1 MDKNKKD
8 KIIITIV
15 CTILSIG
22 LWIYVTNVENKTRST
37 EINKIPVEI
46 VNEESLESLNLTL
59 SPNQEFYVNL
69 KVEGNTSDINKIKKS
84 DFKIQVDLEEYVW
97 KKGDNKVPVSIVDYP
112 ISISIKNTNVL
123 TVLIKIEELK
133 EKTMNIESQI
143 QVTPIEGYFLSNTKI
158 SPSSI
163 KVKGPE
169 SVVERVEK
177 VVVRDTISNVSED
190 ISKTYEPVAIDKD
203 GNIVEGLELSLKEVG
218 IEIAIN
224 KGKSAK
230 LVFNTVGQLKQG
242 LRIKSI
248 NLEREVVEI
257 IGPSE
262 VLENIDQIKTKD
274 IDLSNITEDTE
285 VFLEV
290 LPVEGVSIKAGEE
303 YVKAIIKVEKEIE
316 KTFSL
321 KYSIIGLSEEFK
333 VTPDKERVN
342 VTISGYESEI
352 NKIEEANLK
361 ANLNVEAFREAG
373 TFEKSPE
380 ITLEGVTSDFKV
392 DLVESVKITVEKVAA
407 TEDESIPTD
416 SNND

>member
-46 VNEESLESLNLTL
+46 VNEQSLESLNLAL

-97 KKGDNKVPVSIVDYP
+97 KKGDNKVPVSIIDYP
-112 ISISIKNTNVL
+112 ISITIKNTNVL
-123 TVLIKIEELK
+123 TTLIKIEELK
-133 EKTMNIESQI
+133 EKTMNIESLI
-143 QVTPIEGYFLSNTKI
+143 QVTPIEGYFLSETKI
-158 SPSSI
+158 SQNEI
-163 KVKGPE
+163 VIKGPE
-169 SVVERVEK
+169 SIVEK
-177 VVVRDTISNVSED
+177 VEKIVVKDNISNISED
-190 ISKTYEPVAIDKD
+190 ISKTYEPVAIDID
-203 GNIVEGLELSLKEVG
+203 GNVIQGLEMSLKEVDV
-218 IEIAIN
+218 EIVIN

-230 LVFNTVGQLKQG
+230 LVFNTVGQLKEG
-242 LRIKSI
+242 IRIKSI

-257 IGPSE
+257 IGPSDI
-262 VLENIDQIKTKD
+262 LENIKEIKTKD

-285 VFLEV
+285 VFIEV
-290 LPVEGVSIKAGEE
+290 LPVDGVSIKAGEE
-303 YVKAIIKVEKEIE
+303 YVKATIKVEKEIE
-316 KTFSL
+316 KNFSL

-333 VTPDKERVN
+333 VTPDKEKVT
-342 VTISGYESEI
+342 VTIRGYESEI
-352 NKIEEANLK
+352 NKIGESNLK
-361 ANLNVEAFREAG
+361 ASLNAEAFKEAG
-373 TFEKSPE
+373 TFEKAPE
-380 ITLEGVTSDFKV
+380 ITLEGVTSEFTVDF
-392 DLVESVKITVEKVAA
+392 VESVKITVEKVVA
-407 TEDESIPTD
+407 TEDESIPTN

>member
-8 KIIITIV
+8 KVIITIV

-46 VNEESLESLNLTL
+46 INEESLESLNLTL

-97 KKGDNKVPVSIVDYP
+97 KKGDNKVPVSIIDYP

-123 TVLIKIEELK
+123 TVSIKIEQLK
-133 EKTMNIESQI
+133 EKTMNIEPQV
-143 QVTPIEGYFLSNTKI
+143 QVTPKEGYFLSDTKI
-158 SPSSI
+158 SENEI
-163 KVKGPE
+163 TVKGPE
-169 SVVERVEK
+169 SIVEKVEK

-190 ISKTYEPVAIDKD
+190 ISKIYEPVAIDMD
-203 GNIVEGLELSLKEVG
+203 GNIVQGLELSLKEVDV
-218 IEIAIN
+218 EIIIN

-230 LVFNTVGQLKQG
+230 LVFNTVGQLKEG
-242 LRIKSI
+242 IRIKSI
-248 NLEREVVEI
+248 SLEREIVEI

-262 VLENIDQIKTKD
+262 ILENVEEVKTKD

-285 VFLEV
+285 IFLEV
-290 LPVEGVSIKAGEE
+290 LPVDGVSVKAGEE
-303 YVKAIIKVEKEIE
+303 YVKATIKVEKEIE

-333 VTPDKERVN
+333 VTPDKERVT

-361 ANLNVEAFREAG
+361 ANLNVEAFKEAG
-373 TFEKSPE
+373 TFEKTPE
-380 ITLEGVTSDFKV
+380 ITLEGIASEFKV
-392 DLVESVKITVEKVAA
+392 DSVESVKLTVEKVVA
-407 TEDESIPTD
+407 TEEESIPTN

>member
-8 KIIITIV
+8 KIIIIIV

-46 VNEESLESLNLTL
+46 INEESLESLNLAL

-69 KVEGNTSDINKIKKS
+69 KVEGNTSNINKIKKS

-123 TVLIKIEELK
+123 TVLIKIEKLK
-133 EKTMNIESQI
+133 EKTMNIESQV
-143 QVTPIEGYFLSNTKI
+143 QVNPIEGYFLSDTKI
-158 SPSSI
+158 SQNKI
-163 KVKGPE
+163 TVKGPE
-169 SVVERVEK
+169 SIVEK
-177 VVVRDTISNVSED
+177 VDKVVIRDTISDVSED
-190 ISKTYEPVAIDKD
+190 IVRTYEPIAIDKE
-203 GNIVEGLELSLKEVG
+203 GNRIEGVELSLKEVNA
-218 IEIAIN
+218 EILIN

-230 LVFNTVGQLKQG
+230 LVFNTVGQLKEG

-262 VLENIDQIKTKD
+262 ILENIKEIKTSD
-274 IDLSNITEDTE
+274 IDLSSITEDTE

-290 LPVEGVSIKAGEE
+290 LPVDGVSIKAGEE
-303 YVKAIIKVEKEIE
+303 YVKAIIKVEKEVE

-321 KYSIIGLSEEFK
+321 KYSITGLSEEFK
-333 VTPDKERVN
+333 VTPDKERVT

-361 ANLNVEAFREAG
+361 ANLNVEAFKEDG

-380 ITLEGVTSDFKV
+380 ITLEGVASDFKV
-392 DLVESVKITVEKVAA
+392 DFVESVKLTVVKIVA
-407 TEDESIPTD
+407 TEDESIPTN

>member
-1 MDKNKKD
+1 MDKSKKD

-22 LWIYVTNVENKTRST
+22 LWIYVTNVENKIRST

-158 SPSSI
+158 SPNSI

-169 SVVERVEK
+169 SIVEKVEK
-177 VVVRDTISNVSED
+177 VVVRDTILNVSED

-248 NLEREVVEI
+248 TLEREVVEI

-274 IDLSNITEDTE
+274 IDLNNITEDTE

-342 VTISGYESEI
+342 VTVSGYESEI

-373 TFEKSPE
+373 IFEKSPE

-392 DLVESVKITVEKVAA
+392 DFVESVKLTVEKVAA

-416 SNND
+416 SNNN